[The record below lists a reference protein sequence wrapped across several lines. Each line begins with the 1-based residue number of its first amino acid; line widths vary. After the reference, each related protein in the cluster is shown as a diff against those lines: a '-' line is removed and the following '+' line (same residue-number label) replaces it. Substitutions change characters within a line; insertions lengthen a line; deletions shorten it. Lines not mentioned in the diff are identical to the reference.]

1 MYLGTS
7 KITSKGQVTIPAEIR
22 EDMGLTP
29 GTDVVFME
37 VDDMVILK
45 KSEELLS
52 AFKVYEERAK
62 ELKLTKKDL
71 KELVE
76 KEKERTW
83 KEHYA
88 KGSS

>member
-29 GTDVVFME
+29 GTDVVFLE
-37 VDDMVILK
+37 LDDMVIIK

-52 AFKVYEERAK
+52 AFKVFEKRAR
-62 ELKLTKKDL
+62 ELKLTKKDIT
-71 KELVE
+71 ELVE
-76 KEKERTW
+76 KEKEKTW

-88 KGSS
+88 

>member
-1 MYLGTS
+1 MAEA
-7 KITSKGQVTIPAEIR
+7 QVTIPAEIR

-52 AFKVYEERAK
+52 VFKVYEERAK

-71 KELVE
+71 KEEVSN
-76 KEKERTW
+76 
-83 KEHYA
+83 Y
-88 KGSS
+88 KGIDIVNIILPEDVDLDP

>member
-22 EDMGLTP
+22 TDMGLTP
-29 GTDVVFME
+29 GTDVVFIE
-37 VDDMVILK
+37 IDDIVILK

-52 AFKVYEERAK
+52 AFKIFEKRAK
-62 ELKLTKKDL
+62 ELHLTKKDI

-76 KEKERTW
+76 KEKKRTW

-88 KGSS
+88 QGSH

>member
-29 GTDVVFME
+29 GTDVVFLE
-37 VDDMVILK
+37 LDDMVIIK

-52 AFKVYEERAK
+52 AFKVFEKRAR
-62 ELKLTKKDL
+62 ELKLSKKDIAN
-71 KELVE
+71 LVE
-76 KEKERTW
+76 KEKEKTW

-88 KGSS
+88 

>member
-29 GTDVVFME
+29 GTDVVFLE
-37 VDDMVILK
+37 LDDMVIIK

-52 AFKVYEERAK
+52 AFKVFEKRAR
-62 ELKLTKKDL
+62 ELKLTKKDIT
-71 KELVE
+71 ELVE
-76 KEKERTW
+76 KEKKKTW

-88 KGSS
+88 

>member
-22 EDMGLTP
+22 ADMGLNP
-29 GTDVVFME
+29 GTDVVFIE
-37 VDDMVILK
+37 LDDVVILK
-45 KSEELLS
+45 KSEDLLS
-52 AFKVYEERAK
+52 LFKTFEKRAK
-62 ELKLTKKDL
+62 ELQLTKKDL

-76 KEKERTW
+76 KEKKRTW

-88 KGSS
+88 KGSH

>member
-29 GTDVVFME
+29 GTDVVFLE
-37 VDDMVILK
+37 LDDMVIIK

-52 AFKVYEERAK
+52 AFKLFEIRAR
-62 ELKLTKKDL
+62 ELKLTKKDIT
-71 KELVE
+71 ELVE
-76 KEKERTW
+76 KEKKKTW

-88 KGSS
+88 